1 MSETFLGYERPDGQ
15 VGIRNWVGV
24 LSVMDNVN
32 PVAEAICANVAE
44 TLLIKTLF
52 VRGQYGRDLEIAY
65 NTLAGMGRN
74 PNLAALLVVGL
85 EETSTEAVASRI
97 RNCGKP
103 VDVLLVQKEPGS
115 IAAVAS
121 GIRKAA
127 ALVRGASRER
137 RKSVPASMLSIGVEC
152 GGSDTTSGL
161 ASNPCIGRASDRLV
175 QAGGRVVISETSEF
189 LGAEHLFAK
198 RAVDDVVR
206 RAFLDRVE
214 GMEKEALERG
224 LDIRGT
230 NPVADNIRGGL
241 TTIEEKSIGAIAKA
255 GTTPLVGV
263 LDYGEPVLAPGMH
276 FMATPAPAV
285 ESMTGLAAGGCQII
299 LFSTGVGNM
308 IGSMVS
314 PTIKI
319 TANSNTAR
327 DQADNIDIEVSS
339 ILEGDRPID
348 EVGDELFE
356 FVLDIASGTLT
367 RSEILNMRETAV
379 SRFQPTI

>member
-1 MSETFLGYERPDGQ
+1 
-15 VGIRNWVGV
+15 
-24 LSVMDNVN
+24 
-32 PVAEAICANVAE
+32 
-44 TLLIKTLF
+44 
-52 VRGQYGRDLEIAY
+52 
-65 NTLAGMGRN
+65 
-74 PNLAALLVVGL
+74 
-85 EETSTEAVASRI
+85 
-97 RNCGKP
+97 
-103 VDVLLVQKEPGS
+103 
-115 IAAVAS
+115 
-121 GIRKAA
+121 
-127 ALVRGASRER
+127 
-137 RKSVPASMLSIGVEC
+137 
-152 GGSDTTSGL
+152 
-161 ASNPCIGRASDRLV
+161 
-175 QAGGRVVISETSEF
+175 
-189 LGAEHLFAK
+189 
-198 RAVDDVVR
+198 
-206 RAFLDRVE
+206 
-214 GMEKEALERG
+214 MEKEALERG